1 MFSTSTHVEWL
12 SSRMCIRTFFAE
24 RKCIGST
31 PSPIKK
37 GEQIM
42 GMLPLTD
49 RLVQSSTTH
58 PTIVERNSQR
68 LLREQV
74 HGKKVVNAILLVIV
88 LLQLI
93 ELPGALLM
101 KSAASIGTVV
111 LGLVLCAMALVF
123 NQMGKVTMV
132 SILLITVV
140 DLGCGL
146 MLLTTPMGLGVS
158 DLPTFD
164 LLVVSELIAVSLLPP
179 ISVFPVALSNIV
191 FIAADLLFQQRTSE
205 LQMVLTSSMGFNAI
219 AQPISLQIVVAV
231 VSYIWVRNALRAMAR
246 ADRAEEIAELQQREA
261 ERQRHLDAAVQH
273 LSQVLVQAAN
283 GDRTVRAQLNQ
294 DNMLWRVGNSLNLL
308 LTRLMRIGQVE
319 QENKQLRAELTRV
332 TEARH
337 LERIRAQAYASPQQA
352 GPYEKS
358 RRQEA

>member
-1 MFSTSTHVEWL
+1 
-12 SSRMCIRTFFAE
+12 
-24 RKCIGST
+24 
-31 PSPIKK
+31 
-37 GEQIM
+37 M

-49 RLVQSSTTH
+49 RLVQNSTT
-58 PTIVERNSQR
+58 PPKIIKRNSER

-74 HGKKVVNAILLVIV
+74 HHKKVVNAILLVIA

-93 ELPGALLM
+93 DLPGAFLM
-101 KSAASIGTVV
+101 KSTASIGTVM
-111 LGLVLCAMALVF
+111 LGLVLCGVALVF
-123 NQMGKVTMV
+123 NQMGKVTVV
-132 SILLITVV
+132 SLLLIAVV

-164 LLVVSELIAVSLLPP
+164 VLVVSELIAVSLLPP
-179 ISVFPVALSNIV
+179 ISVFPIALSNVV
-191 FIAADLLFQQRTSE
+191 FIVADLLFQPRTPE
-205 LQMVLTSSMGFNAI
+205 LQMTLTSSMGFNAI

-231 VSYIWVRNALRAMAR
+231 VSYIWVRNALLAMAR

-261 ERQRHLDAAVQH
+261 ELQRREAERQRHLDAGVQH

-283 GDRTVRAQLNQ
+283 GDRTARAQMNQ

-308 LTRLMRIGQVE
+308 LTRLIRMGQVE

-337 LERIRAQAYASPQQA
+337 MDRMRAQVYSSPHT
-352 GPYEKS
+352 GSYE
-358 RRQEA
+358 RGTRQEA